1 MSQHFTVVLWVSII
15 FLIIGGITLTLYLTK
30 RGQESKESLLGVTV
44 MLLIFGALGPVSYTH
59 LTLPTSDLV

>member
-44 MLLIFGALGPVSYTH
+44 MLLIFGALGLLFSLVFSRF
-59 LTLPTSDLV
+59 LP